1 MNTDLLVHKVIL
13 LKITQLCFRT
23 LDVSVRA
30 QVQQLLMRLKERPFE
45 LGRVVDAYGNCF
57 YDSVLAQLRIKTL
70 RVGLAQRAEHI
81 RTYQGFNFTFS
92 FTTAVIFIPNKSL

>member
-1 MNTDLLVHKVIL
+1 M
-13 LKITQLCFRT
+13 
-23 LDVSVRA
+23 RA

-57 YDSVLAQLRIKTL
+57 YDSVLAQLRVKPL

-81 RTYQGFNFTFS
+81 RTYQGFNFIFS
-92 FTTAVIFIPNKSL
+92 YTTAVIFIPNKSL